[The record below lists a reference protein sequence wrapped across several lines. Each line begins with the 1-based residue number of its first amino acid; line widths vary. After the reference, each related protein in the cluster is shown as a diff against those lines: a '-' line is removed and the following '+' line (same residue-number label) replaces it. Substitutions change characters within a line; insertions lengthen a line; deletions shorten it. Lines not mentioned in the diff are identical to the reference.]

1 MAHSHTA
8 GKGLDHHASGKW
20 EPGNHQ
26 NSSEGRNP
34 VAGSS
39 GKAARAFIKFYKLAI
54 SPWLPGRC
62 RFYPSCSEYAMEC
75 YQYLPFWKATG
86 KSLWRIARCNPMSS
100 GYFDPVF
107 PENHPENHED
117 CKHS

>member
-1 MAHSHTA
+1 MAS
-8 GKGLDHHASGKW
+8 
-20 EPGNHQ
+20 P
-26 NSSEGRNP
+26 EGRHP
-34 VAGSS
+34 VGGVS
-39 GKAARAFIKFYKLAI
+39 GKAARHIIKFYKLAI

-75 YQYLPFWKATG
+75 FQYLPFWKALG
-86 KSLWRIARCNPMSS
+86 KSIWRIARCNPLSS

-107 PENHPENHED
+107 PEDNPEHSHGPD